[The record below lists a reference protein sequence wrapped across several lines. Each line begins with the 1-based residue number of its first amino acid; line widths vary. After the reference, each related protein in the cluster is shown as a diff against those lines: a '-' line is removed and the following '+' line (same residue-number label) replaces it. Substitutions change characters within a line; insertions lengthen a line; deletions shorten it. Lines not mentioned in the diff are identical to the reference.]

1 MARGRSLIRLLY
13 PSYLVIVVLTLA
25 AAAWVVSGFVER
37 GALRQTRTSLEA
49 QAWLFAA
56 AAEPLLDPAHAA
68 DLERLCKERGKLTG
82 TRLTVIWPNGAIEAD
97 SEEDPARMGSHAD
110 RPEVRE
116 ARGGGVGF
124 AIRESST
131 LGRQMVYVAVPL
143 GAKGS
148 VRAVVRAALP
158 LTLVAHNTRAD
169 LRNLAVGGAAV
180 AAAAALL
187 AWLVALWLNRPLR
200 RLRAELERLGK
211 GDLSRRLFVPD
222 VEEYGALARTI
233 NEMAAQLEE
242 RLRVTTAQRNELEA
256 MLTGMVEAVLV
267 VDADDRVV
275 RMNRAAG
282 ALFGLDPEAARGKT
296 LYRVIRNPEL
306 ANLVGRTL
314 SSPGVVE
321 AEIAL
326 RTDVERTLQA
336 HGTTLPDERGRPAG
350 ALVVLNDVTRMK
362 RLETMRR
369 DFVANVSHELRTP
382 ITSIKG
388 FVETLRDGALAD
400 PENARGFLDIV
411 ARHAD
416 RLNAI
421 IEDLLALSRLEE
433 DAEQDLVVREVARLR
448 PALASAVALC
458 APRAKERSQLLDL
471 ECDEKIE
478 ARVNAPLLE
487 QAVVNLVDNALKFG
501 EPGTTVTV
509 AARLDPGTG
518 EVLVSVRDEG
528 PGISAEHLPRLFER
542 FYRID
547 KARSRKQG
555 GTGLGLAIVKH
566 IAQAHGG
573 RVEVESE
580 PGRGSTFTIR
590 LPALNVAP

>member
-1 MARGRSLIRLLY
+1 MDRRRSLIRLLY

-25 AAAWVVSGFVER
+25 AAAWVVFGFVER
-37 GALRQTRTSLEA
+37 GALRQTRASLEA

-68 DLERLCKERGKLTG
+68 DLERLCKERGRRTG
-82 TRLTVIWPNGAIEAD
+82 TRLTVIWPDGAIEAD
-97 SEEDPARMGSHAD
+97 SEMDPSRMGSHAD
-110 RPEVRE
+110 RPEFRE
-116 ARGGGVGF
+116 ARSGRVGST
-124 AIRESST
+124 IRESST
-131 LGRQMVYVAVPL
+131 LGQRMVYVAVPV
-143 GAKGS
+143 GAAGR
-148 VRAVVRAALP
+148 VRAVVRTALP
-158 LTLVAHNTRAD
+158 LTLVAHNTKAD
-169 LRNLAVGGAAV
+169 LRNLAVSGATV

-187 AWLVALWLNRPLR
+187 AWLVALWLSRPLR

-211 GDLSRRLFVPD
+211 GDLSHRLFVPD
-222 VEEYGALARTI
+222 VEEYGALAKTI

-256 MLTGMVEAVLV
+256 MLAGMVEAVLV

-282 ALFGLDPEAARGKT
+282 LLFGLDPEAARGKT
-296 LYRVIRNPEL
+296 LFRVVRNPDL

-321 AEIAL
+321 TEIAL
-326 RTDVERTLQA
+326 RTDVDRTLQA

-350 ALVVLNDVTRMK
+350 ALVVLNDVTRLK
-362 RLETMRR
+362 HLETMRR

-388 FVETLRDGALAD
+388 FVETLRDGALGD

-411 ARHAD
+411 ASHAD

-433 DAEQDLVVREVARLR
+433 DTEQDRVVREIARLR
-448 PALASAVALC
+448 PVLKAAIALC
-458 APRAKERSQLLDL
+458 APRASERRVRMDLD
-471 ECDEKIE
+471 CDEALE
-478 ARVNAPLLE
+478 ARVNGPLLE
-487 QAVVNLVDNALKFG
+487 QAVVNLLDNAIKFA
-501 EPGTTVTV
+501 EPGTAVFV
-509 AARLDPGTG
+509 AARRDSGTG
-518 EVLVSVRDEG
+518 EVLVFVRDEG
-528 PGISAEHLPRLFER
+528 PGIGTEHLPRLFER
-542 FYRID
+542 FYRVD

-555 GTGLGLAIVKH
+555 GTGLGLSIVKH

-573 RVEVESE
+573 RVEVASE
-580 PGRGSTFTIR
+580 MGRGSTFTIR
-590 LPALNVAP
+590 LPAE